1 MFDLILGAQSE
12 FLTYDN
18 STYGIRILYPSNWLR
33 LDDVYNTGKVNF
45 PARFNFP
52 VTFLVDDKNS
62 SIGEDKFIENVMIV
76 IEKLPSFNVLLDDY
90 TAAQINTLKND
101 EKNFVLIRSNTT
113 TLSNNTAHEIIGQHQ
128 M

>member
-76 IEKLPSFNVLLDDY
+76 IEKLPSFNVLLAD
-90 TAAQINTLKND
+90 
-101 EKNFVLIRSNTT
+101 
-113 TLSNNTAHEIIGQHQ
+113 
-128 M
+128 